1 MKYACMLQQPR
12 IGHVIKKTK
21 QILQKLKIKLALDRY
36 PRLQSNFFIQYRYS
50 SLEAISSSNN
60 LLKTS

>member
-12 IGHVIKKTK
+12 IGDVIKKTK

-36 PRLQSNFFIQYRYS
+36 PRLQSNFFIQYS